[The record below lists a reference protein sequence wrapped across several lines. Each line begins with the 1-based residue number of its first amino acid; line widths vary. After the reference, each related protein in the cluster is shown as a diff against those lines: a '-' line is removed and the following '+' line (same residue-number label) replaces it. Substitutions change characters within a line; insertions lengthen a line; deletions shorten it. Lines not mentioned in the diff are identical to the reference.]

1 MTRTP
6 PPAGRSR
13 IAWSDLEVALA
24 LARAG
29 TLSGAA
35 RALSVEHTTV
45 GRRIAVLEAA
55 LEVRLFDRTP
65 AGYVLT
71 EVGTAALEHARAI
84 EEQAL
89 ALERTVMGRD
99 ARVAGTVRVTALDP
113 FIDDLLLPNL
123 PRLTSTYPDLHVIA
137 CSDLR
142 VRNLS
147 RREADIAI
155 RFAAPTQPDLVGRRL
170 SGVASALYASREY
183 LEARGVPRSPAHLAG
198 HDLIGFA
205 PELAQASEAQWM
217 TRHGHGARV
226 SVQVASVAANLAA
239 IRHGLGLGIHT
250 CHVADRER
258 GVVRVWPDV
267 LLDEEYWAV
276 VHVDMARASRVRAVL
291 DFLSDCTSR
300 ERERLEQ
307 RSPAHRRVPRS
318 NTVSGSRRAARRSSS
333 SSRSK

>member
-1 MTRTP
+1 MTSRKL
-6 PPAGRSR
+6 PPAGRTR
-13 IAWSDLEVALA
+13 IAWSDLEAALA

-45 GRRIAVLEAA
+45 GRRLAALEAA

-84 EEQAL
+84 EEQAF

-99 ARVAGTVRVTALDP
+99 ARVVGTVRVTALDP
-113 FIDDLLLPNL
+113 FIDDVLLPNL
-123 PRLTSTYPDLHVIA
+123 SRLTSAYPDLQLIA

-147 RREADIAI
+147 RREADIGI
-155 RFAAPTQPDLVGRRL
+155 RYAAPTQPDLVGRRL

-183 LEARGVPRSPAHLAG
+183 LERRGVPRSPAQLAG
-198 HDLIGFA
+198 HDLVGVA
-205 PELAQASEAQWM
+205 PELAQASEAQWLA
-217 TRHGHGARV
+217 RHGRGARV
-226 SVQVASVAANLAA
+226 SVRVASVAANLAA
-239 IRHGLGLGIHT
+239 IRHGLGLGIHA

-258 GVVRVWPDV
+258 GVVRVWPEV
-267 LLDEEYWAV
+267 LLHEEYWAV
-276 VHVDMARASRVRAVL
+276 VHVDMARSTRVRAVL
-291 DFLSDCTSR
+291 DFLSECTSR
-300 ERERLEQ
+300 ERDRLEQ
-307 RSPAHRRVPRS
+307 RSPAAAQRRVPRS
-318 NTVSGSRRAARRSSS
+318 IGREQGRRSLLQ
-333 SSRSK
+333 